1 MMKIAIVGPDAST
14 VSGSLLRPLNILHA
28 VRDVKAIKSK
38 YVPIKSV
45 AYLPLTINS
54 ILQHD
59 VVIIS
64 GVNPW
69 IAALICII
77 GRLFRKKLILDLHGC
92 SWYEYSMTPKK
103 NIMYAT
109 LLFSSELLACKLA
122 SHVIVASRLFA
133 KLIRNVYRRRT
144 DGIVENATTPVF
156 ESLAKALA
164 RFNKLTL
171 RVLIERTIG
180 IPLTNCKLLIAPL
193 PNVFWQ
199 NLEAY
204 KVLVSLSS
212 KPKNLKVIVTGLKRQ
227 IVNNELICVGYVPYT
242 LYVALLVASDGVIL
256 PYPPNA
262 VCGGVRNKVLEAGYC
277 KRLIISTR
285 AGILHMD
292 AKPWE
297 DYIPIEYIRSIS
309 ELEKIIETSHTC
321 VKNIFRKI
329 IEKHTSSVFKSRMLN
344 ALKDFMKV

>member
-1 MMKIAIVGPDAST
+1 MKIAIVGPDAST
-14 VSGSLLRPLNILHA
+14 VSGSLLRSLNILHA
-28 VRDVKAIKSK
+28 IRNAKIMRSK
-38 YVPIKSV
+38 YVSIKSV
-45 AYLPLTINS
+45 AYLPLSINS
-54 ILQHD
+54 ILQHN

-64 GVNPW
+64 GINPW
-69 IAALICII
+69 IAALICLI
-77 GRLFRKKLILDLHGC
+77 GRLFRKKVILDLHGC

-122 SHVIVASRLFA
+122 SHVIVASKFLA
-133 KLIRNVYRRRT
+133 KLIRKVYRRRT

-156 ESLAKALA
+156 ESLAKVLT
-164 RFNKLTL
+164 RFDKLTL

-204 KVLVSLSS
+204 KVLVSLLS
-212 KPKNLKVIVTGLKRQ
+212 KPKNLKVIVTGLKGR
-227 IVNNELICVGYVPYT
+227 IVNDGLICVGYVPYT
-242 LYVALLVASDGVIL
+242 LYVALLLASDGVIL

-277 KRLIISTR
+277 KRLIISTH
-285 AGILHMD
+285 AGVFHMD

-297 DYIPIEYIRSIS
+297 DYIPLEYMWSTDD
-309 ELEKIIETSHTC
+309 LEKIVGTSHTC
-321 VKNIFRKI
+321 VENMFKKI
-329 IEKHTSSVFKSRMLN
+329 IERYTSNAFKSRILDAFN
-344 ALKDFMKV
+344 DFMKA

>member
-1 MMKIAIVGPDAST
+1 MKIAIVGPDAST

-28 VRDVKAIKSK
+28 LRDMKAIKSK

-45 AYLPLTINS
+45 AYLLLSINN

-64 GVNPW
+64 GVSPW
-69 IAALICII
+69 IAALVCII

-92 SWYEYSMTPKK
+92 SWYEYSMASKR

-122 SHVIVASRLFA
+122 NHVIVASKLLA
-133 KLIRNVYRRRT
+133 KLVRKVYRRRI
-144 DGIVENATTPVF
+144 DGVVENATTPVF
-156 ESLAKALA
+156 ESLVKTLA
-164 RFNKLTL
+164 HFDKLIL

-199 NLEAY
+199 NIEAY
-204 KVLVSLSS
+204 KVLVSLLS
-212 KPKNLKVIVTGLKRQ
+212 KPKNLKVIVTGLKRRT
-227 IVNNELICVGYVPYT
+227 VNDKLICVGHVPYT
-242 LYVALLVASDGVIL
+242 LYVALLLASDGVIL

-262 VCGGVRNKVLEAGYC
+262 ICGGARNKVLEAGYC
-277 KRLIISTR
+277 KRLVISTR
-285 AGILHMD
+285 TGLLHMD

-297 DYIPIEYIRSIS
+297 DYIPLEYIQSIS

-321 VKNIFRKI
+321 VEKMFKKITERHTFNAFRSHILKYV
-329 IEKHTSSVFKSRMLN
+329 KSWTLSS
-344 ALKDFMKV
+344 